1 MKPAHRHNAD
11 TEYNKDG
18 LTDCG
23 GRGWEGKGRWEEGGE
38 GGGGGPYRESAGNE
52 ESRRE
57 TSRDN
62 MHTSKRFFN
71 SLRFVLI
78 NSIRLSLYVFGS
90 CFSLGYVR
98 F

>member
-1 MKPAHRHNAD
+1 MKESSLGAHLDPPTQRRPSPTHVKPAHRHNAD

-23 GRGWEGKGRWEEGGE
+23 GRGWEGKGRWEEGG
-38 GGGGGPYRESAGNE
+38 GGGEPYRESAGNE

-62 MHTSKRFFN
+62 MHTSKRF
-71 SLRFVLI
+71 L
-78 NSIRLSLYVFGS
+78 
-90 CFSLGYVR
+90 
-98 F
+98 